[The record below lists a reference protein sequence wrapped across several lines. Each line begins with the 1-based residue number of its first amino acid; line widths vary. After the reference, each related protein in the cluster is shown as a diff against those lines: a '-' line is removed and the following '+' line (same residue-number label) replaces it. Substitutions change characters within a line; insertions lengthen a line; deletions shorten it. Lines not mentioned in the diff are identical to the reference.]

1 MQRTIIPGVINEQ
14 DIVAL
19 NKNQTVHDAVQAM
32 STHDI
37 AAIAI
42 TDDDRKLIG
51 IISERDITHRIL
63 ACGLNPQA
71 TLLMDVMTD
80 APECLRPKDSF
91 LDAIELMLT
100 RNFRHLPVV
109 NDEGQIIAMVS
120 MRDLL
125 ETALDQLNTDIDS
138 ERQKAFA
145 PEDA

>member
-1 MQRTIIPGVINEQ
+1 MQRRIIPDVVNKQ

-19 NKNQTVHDAVQAM
+19 NKNQSVHDAVQAM
-32 STHDI
+32 SNYNI

-42 TDDDRKLIG
+42 TNSDDELIG

-71 TLLMDVMTD
+71 TPLIEVMTEN
-80 APECLRPKDSF
+80 PESLHPKDSC

-100 RNFRHLPVV
+100 RNIRHLPVV
-109 NDEGQIIAMVS
+109 NDEKKVVAMVS

-125 ETALDQLNTDIDS
+125 EAALDRLNITIDK
-138 ERQKAFA
+138 ERGDAF
-145 PEDA
+145 DAEKV